1 MMRSFPPTLSWLFC
15 LSVLFYL
22 SILQYSLCQTF
33 NGTNNLQLNLT
44 VPAIFAL
51 GDSLIDTGNN
61 NNLPLTLIK
70 SNLPPYGMNFEGHK
84 ATGRFTD
91 GRLTIDFFAEALGIK
106 KYVHAYLDPKL
117 DEEDLLTGVSFGSA
131 GTGFDPRTSR
141 ILLVRSMSEQLKMLR
156 RYRRKVRSIV
166 GRPRA
171 DFIISKSIFIVAAG
185 SSDLANTYFALPY
198 RRNKYVPNAYTSFLM
213 RHATRFLQ
221 KLYRFGARK
230 IGLINIPPLGL
241 TPIARTLGGGRS
253 RKPAENYNT
262 AANKLNTK
270 LNLEVQYLNSRLHN
284 PAFVYIDIYSIML
297 DIVLNK
303 TQYGFDIEDRGC
315 CGSGLVEVG
324 PLCNAFSEMTDVKKC
339 VFWDSYHPTEA
350 VYNITATQIIKKY
363 FHLFF

>member
-1 MMRSFPPTLSWLFC
+1 MQSFPPTLSWLFC

-22 SILQYSLCQTF
+22 GILQYSLCQTF
-33 NGTNNLQLNLT
+33 NGTNNLPLNLT

-61 NNLPLTLIK
+61 NNLHLTLIK
-70 SNLPPYGMNFEGHK
+70 SNLPPYGVNFEGHK

-91 GRLTIDFFAEALGIK
+91 GRLTIDFFAAAEALGIK
-106 KYVHAYLDPKL
+106 KYVHAYLDLKL

-141 ILLVRSMSEQLKMLR
+141 TLLVRSMSEQLKMLR

-166 GRPRA
+166 GRSRA
-171 DFIISKSIFIVAAG
+171 DFTISKSIFI
-185 SSDLANTYFALPY
+185 
-198 RRNKYVPNAYTSFLM
+198 
-213 RHATRFLQ
+213 

-230 IGLINIPPLGL
+230 IGVINIPPLGL

-270 LNLEVQYLNSRLHN
+270 LNLEVQYLNSRLPN
-284 PAFVYIDIYSIML
+284 PEFVYIDIYSIML

-303 TQYGFDIEDRGC
+303 TQHGFDIEDRGC
-315 CGSGLVEVG
+315 CGSGPVEVG

-350 VYNITATQIIKKY
+350 VSNITATQIIK
-363 FHLFF
+363 